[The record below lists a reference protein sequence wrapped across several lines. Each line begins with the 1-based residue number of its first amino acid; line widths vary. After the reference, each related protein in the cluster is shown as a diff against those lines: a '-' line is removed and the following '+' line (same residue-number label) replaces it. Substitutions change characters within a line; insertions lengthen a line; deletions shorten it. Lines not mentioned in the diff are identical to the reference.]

1 MVMKKGPVLIVIVV
15 LLVALTIAVLFI
27 SGVFSGPSH
36 NLTEFKENLVITS
49 YLSSGSQESRFNM
62 SQNGLAGKYPIGKMF
77 TITVPYTYDDS
88 GNETITSIVCNTPGF
103 SFVSASP
110 SLPAPL
116 DVTLQITF
124 STPEEA
130 YTGPFEYTVSF
141 DHYP

>member
-1 MVMKKGPVLIVIVV
+1 MKRQPVLIVIMV
-15 LLVALTIAVLFI
+15 LLVALTVVVLFV